1 MGAKVWENVDIF
13 AILLVGIG
21 LAADAFAA
29 ALTQGVQMRQ
39 LSYRAAVLIAVV
51 FGAFQGFMP
60 VLGWALASQFSQILA
75 PVDHWIAFALLALI
89 GGLMIREAFAPED
102 VREQREDA
110 GFDLKK
116 ILVLGIGTSID
127 AAAIGVPFAVLAV
140 NIVQAALVI
149 AAVTFVL
156 SFLAVIIGHRVGARF
171 RKPAEIGGGVVLI
184 ALGLKILI
192 EHLAA

>member
-1 MGAKVWENVDIF
+1 MDIF
-13 AILLVGIG
+13 AILLVSIG

-29 ALTQGVQMRQ
+29 ALTQGVQMRK
-39 LSYRAAVLIAVV
+39 LSARAAVIIAVV
-51 FGAFQGFMP
+51 FGAFQGLVP

-89 GGLMIREAFAPED
+89 GGHMIREAFEPDED
-102 VREQREDA
+102 SGHGEDFV
-110 GFDLKK
+110 FDLKK
-116 ILVLGIGTSID
+116 ILLLGIGTSID
-127 AAAIGVPFAVLAV
+127 AAAIGVSFAMLAV

-149 AAVTFVL
+149 AVVTFAL
-156 SFLAVIIGHRVGARF
+156 SFLAVVIGHRVGSRF

-184 ALGLKILI
+184 VLGAKILI